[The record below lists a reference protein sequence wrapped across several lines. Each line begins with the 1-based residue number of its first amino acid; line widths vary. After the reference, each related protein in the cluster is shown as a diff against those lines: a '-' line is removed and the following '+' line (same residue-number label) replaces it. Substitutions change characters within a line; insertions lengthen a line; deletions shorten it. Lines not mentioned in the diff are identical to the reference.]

1 MRIHVRVQP
10 GASRTA
16 VGGRYGDDE
25 PPVLRASVTAPAL
38 EGRANRALIDA
49 LAAAFGVR
57 RSCITVVSGEANRI
71 EVVDIEGG
79 DPALAARLLSG

>member
-1 MRIHVRVQP
+1 MRIRVRVQP

-16 VGGRYGDDE
+16 VGGRYGDEE
-25 PPVLRASVTAPAL
+25 PPVLVASVTAPAL

-57 RSCITVVSGEANRI
+57 RACVTVVSGASGRTK
-71 EVVDIEGG
+71 VVDIEGG
-79 DPALAARLLSG
+79 DPAVAARLLAG